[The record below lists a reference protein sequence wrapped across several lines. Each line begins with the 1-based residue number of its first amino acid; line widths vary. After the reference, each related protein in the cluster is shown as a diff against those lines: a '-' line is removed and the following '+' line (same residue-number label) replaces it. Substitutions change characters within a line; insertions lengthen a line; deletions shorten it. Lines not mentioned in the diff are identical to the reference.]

1 MLEGPLFNGILS
13 LAKSDGIMDEITSL
27 NISPYL
33 LRPIRKLE
41 DVLAQREEERL
52 RKIRPAMLHPPM
64 SPRPVSPS
72 MSPSGRFVVIHGGKS

>member
-1 MLEGPLFNGILS
+1 
-13 LAKSDGIMDEITSL
+13 MDEITSL

-52 RKIRPAMLHPPM
+52 RKIRPALLHPPM
-64 SPRPVSPS
+64 SLRPTSPN
-72 MSPSGRFVVIHGGKS
+72 MSPSGRFVVIRGGKS

>member
-1 MLEGPLFNGILS
+1 MIQSPLFNGILS
-13 LAKSDGIMDEITSL
+13 LAKSGGIMDEITSL

-52 RKIRPAMLHPPM
+52 RRIRPAMLHPPM
-64 SPRPVSPS
+64 SPGMSYS
-72 MSPSGRFVVIHGGKS
+72 MRPSGRFVVIHGGKD

>member
-1 MLEGPLFNGILS
+1 
-13 LAKSDGIMDEITSL
+13 MDEITSL

-52 RKIRPAMLHPPM
+52 RKMQPVMLHP
-64 SPRPVSPS
+64 SISPS

>member
-1 MLEGPLFNGILS
+1 MLEGSLFNGILS

-64 SPRPVSPS
+64 SHSMAPS

>member
-1 MLEGPLFNGILS
+1 
-13 LAKSDGIMDEITSL
+13 MDEITSL

-52 RKIRPAMLHPPM
+52 RKIRPATMHPPM
-64 SPRPVSPS
+64 SPS
-72 MSPSGRFVVIHGGKS
+72 MSHSMRPSGRFVVILGGKS

>member
-1 MLEGPLFNGILS
+1 VPEASLFNGILS

-64 SPRPVSPS
+64 SPS
-72 MSPSGRFVVIHGGKS
+72 MSHGMRPSGRFVVIHGGKS

>member
-1 MLEGPLFNGILS
+1 VLEGSLFNGILS
-13 LAKSDGIMDEITSL
+13 LAKSAAIMDETSSL

-52 RKIRPAMLHPPM
+52 RKMRPAMLHPSM
-64 SPRPVSPS
+64 SPS

>member
-41 DVLAQREEERL
+41 EVLAQREEERL
-52 RKIRPAMLHPPM
+52 RKMRPAMLHPPM
-64 SPRPVSPS
+64 SPS
-72 MSPSGRFVVIHGGKS
+72 MSHSMAPSGRFVVIHGGKS

>member
-1 MLEGPLFNGILS
+1 VLEASLFNGILS

-64 SPRPVSPS
+64 SPNMSDS
-72 MSPSGRFVVIHGGKS
+72 MRPSGRFVVILGGKS

>member
-1 MLEGPLFNGILS
+1 MPKGPLFNGILS

-52 RKIRPAMLHPPM
+52 RKIRPPM
-64 SPRPVSPS
+64 AHSS
-72 MSPSGRFVVIHGGKS
+72 MAPTGRFAVILGGKR

>member
-1 MLEGPLFNGILS
+1 
-13 LAKSDGIMDEITSL
+13 MDEITSL

-52 RKIRPAMLHPPM
+52 RKIRPAMLHP
-64 SPRPVSPS
+64 S